1 MVKPMKALLRFAVL
15 AALCWTCGAAAAAD
29 PTSKEGEKPVV
40 AVIRLHGPLTEAP
53 MDEMLSLFSG
63 GTGTDLKSLVA
74 RLDKARE
81 DKNVKAVVLTVEA
94 FGAGFGQIEE
104 LRQALDGLRTAGKE
118 VYAHADSMSSS
129 DFALVSGAT
138 RVSLVPT
145 GNLWLMGLYGEAPYV
160 RGLLDKVGVKPDFL
174 TCGDYKSAAEMF
186 MRTGPSPQA
195 DEMQNWLLDSIFATQ
210 VQLIAEGRKVS
221 TDKAKGWVDGGPYSA
236 NKAKE
241 HGMIDAVEH
250 RQELE
255 ALLREK
261 FGEHV
266 KIDTKYGKK
275 SGPDLDFSTPLGIM
289 KFYGELLG
297 GPKKKTYKES
307 VAVVYVEGPIIEGS
321 GDASPFALAGGV
333 AASTPIR
340 RALDKAAT
348 DDTIKAVV
356 LRVNSPGGSA
366 TASEI
371 ILDATKRVK
380 AKKPLVVSMGD
391 VAGSGGYYVACG
403 ADTIFADRATI
414 TGSIGVVAGKMVTT
428 DLWNNV
434 GISWKGYKR
443 GANSSLL
450 GSAEMFSPEERKH
463 LQGWMDEIYDV
474 FKGHVTTIRGA
485 RLKKPLDEMAGGRV
499 YTGAQ
504 ALELGLVDK
513 LGTLQDAI
521 KFAATEAKVEKY
533 ETRVVPDPKSFIEL
547 LLEGM
552 NGDDEHADRLIKT
565 PRVGGNGAAG
575 LLDLALPYIRTL
587 DPARS
592 AAVTRLF
599 VQLETLRRERIGVI
613 MPELVIGTR

>member
-1 MVKPMKALLRFAVL
+1 MKTIMRLVVL
-15 AALCWTCGAAAAAD
+15 AALCWSCGAAVAAD
-29 PTSKEGEKPVV
+29 PPSDKVEKPVV
-40 AVIRLHGPLTEAP
+40 AVIRLHGPLTETP
-53 MDEMLSLFSG
+53 MDEMLSLFG
-63 GTGTDLKSLVA
+63 GETGTDLKSLVD

-81 DKNVKAVVLTVEA
+81 DKNVTAVVLTVEA

-104 LRQALDGLRTAGKE
+104 LRQALDALRTAGKD
-118 VYAHADSMSSS
+118 VYAHADSMSTS
-129 DFALVSGAT
+129 DFALLSGAT

-145 GNLWLMGLYGEAPYV
+145 GNLWLMGLYGEAPYA
-160 RGLLDKVGVKPDFL
+160 RGLLDKIGVKPDFL

-186 MRTGPSPQA
+186 MRTGPSPQS

-210 VQLIAEGRKVS
+210 VKLIAEGRKVAAE
-221 TDKAKGWVDGGPYSA
+221 KAKAWIDGGPYSA
-236 NKAKE
+236 TKAKE
-241 HGMIDAVEH
+241 QGLIDAVEH

-255 ALLREK
+255 AMLREK
-261 FGEHV
+261 FGQQV
-266 KIDTKYGKK
+266 KFDKKYGKK
-275 SGPDLDFSTPLGIM
+275 TGPEIDFSSPLGVM

-297 GPKKKTYKES
+297 GPRKKKYQDS

-340 RALDKAAT
+340 RALDKAAA

-414 TGSIGVVAGKMVTT
+414 TGSIGVVGGKLVTT

-450 GSAEMFSPEERKH
+450 GSAEVFSDEERKH
-463 LQGWMDEIYDV
+463 LQSWMDEIYGV
-474 FKGHVTTIRGA
+474 FKGHVTAIRGD
-485 RLKKPLDEMAGGRV
+485 RLKKPLDEIAGGRV

-513 LGTLQDAI
+513 LGTLEDAI
-521 KFAATEAKVEKY
+521 KFAATEAKIEKY
-533 ETRVVPDPKSFIEL
+533 DTRVVPEPKSFIEL

-552 NGDDEHADRLIKT
+552 NGDDEFADRLIKS
-565 PRVGGNGAAG
+565 PRMAGNSAASLYG
-575 LLDLALPYIRTL
+575 LALPYLRTL
-587 DPARS
+587 DPAR
-592 AAVTRLF
+592 AEAVSRLF
-599 VQLETLRRERIGVI
+599 VQLETLRREQIGVI
-613 MPELVIGTR
+613 MPEITFGRQ

>member
-1 MVKPMKALLRFAVL
+1 MVNPMKLLMKLVVFAVL
-15 AALCWTCGAAAAAD
+15 CCSGGAAVAAD
-29 PTSKEGEKPVV
+29 PKSDKVEKPVV
-40 AVIRLHGPLTEAP
+40 AVIRLHGPLTETP
-53 MDEMLSLFSG
+53 MDEMLSLFG
-63 GTGTDLKSLVA
+63 GAASTDLKSLVA

-81 DKNVKAVVLTVEA
+81 DKNVTAVVLTVEG
-94 FGAGFGQIEE
+94 FGAGFGQVEE
-104 LRQALDGLRTAGKE
+104 LRQALDALRTAGKE
-118 VYAHADSMSSS
+118 VYAHADSMSTAE
-129 DFALVSGAT
+129 FALVSGAT

-145 GNLWLMGLYGEAPYV
+145 GNLWLMGLYGEAPYA

-186 MRTGPSPQA
+186 MRTGPSPQS

-210 VQLIAEGRKVS
+210 VKLIAEGRKVAA
-221 TDKAKGWVDGGPYSA
+221 DKVKGWIDGGPYSA
-236 NKAKE
+236 TKAKE
-241 HGMIDAVEH
+241 QGLIDAVEH

-261 FGEHV
+261 FGQQV
-266 KIDTKYGKK
+266 KFDNKYGKK
-275 SGPDLDFSTPLGIM
+275 SGPEIDFSSPLGVM

-297 GPKKKTYKES
+297 GPRKKTYQDS
-307 VAVVYVEGPIIEGS
+307 VAIVYVEGPIIEGS

-340 RALDKAAT
+340 RALDKAAA

-391 VAGSGGYYVACG
+391 VAGSGGYYVACA

-414 TGSIGVVAGKMVTT
+414 TGSIGVVAGKLVTT
-428 DLWNNV
+428 GLWNNV
-434 GISWKGYKR
+434 GITWKGYKR
-443 GANSSLL
+443 GANSALL
-450 GSAEMFSPEERKH
+450 GSAEAFSDEERKH
-463 LQGWMDEIYDV
+463 LQSWMDEIYGV
-474 FKGHVTTIRGA
+474 FKGHVTAIRGT
-485 RLKKPLDEMAGGRV
+485 RLKKPLDELAGGRV
-499 YTGAQ
+499 YTGDQ
-504 ALELGLVDK
+504 ALGLGLVDK

-533 ETRVVPDPKSFIEL
+533 ETRVVPEPKSFVEL

-552 NGDDEHADRLIKT
+552 NGNDEYADRLIKSQ
-565 PRVGGNGAAG
+565 RMASSAAS
-575 LLDLALPYIRTL
+575 LHDLAMPYLRTL
-587 DPARS
+587 DPAR
-592 AAVTRLF
+592 AGAVSRLF
-599 VQLETLRRERIGVI
+599 VQLETLRREQIGVI
-613 MPELVIGTR
+613 MPEITFGRR

>member
-1 MVKPMKALLRFAVL
+1 MVNPMKTLMRFVLLAT
-15 AALCWTCGAAAAAD
+15 LCWSCGAVVAAD
-29 PTSKEGEKPVV
+29 PASDKVEKPVV
-40 AVIRLHGPLTEAP
+40 AVIRLHGPLTETP
-53 MDEMLSLFSG
+53 MDEMLSLFG
-63 GTGTDLKSLVA
+63 GAGGTDLKSLVA
-74 RLDKARE
+74 RFEKARE
-81 DKNVKAVVLTVEA
+81 DKNVTAVVLTVEG

-104 LRQALDGLRTAGKE
+104 LRQALDALRTAGKD
-118 VYAHADSMSSS
+118 VYAHADSMKTS
-129 DFALVSGAT
+129 DFALLSGAT

-145 GNLWLMGLYGEAPYV
+145 GNLWLMGLYGEAPYA
-160 RGLLDKVGVKPDFL
+160 RGLLDKIGVKPDFL

-186 MRTGPSPQA
+186 MRTGPSPQS

-210 VQLIAEGRKVS
+210 VKLIAEGRKVAA
-221 TDKAKGWVDGGPYSA
+221 DKAKAWIDSGPYSA
-236 NKAKE
+236 TKAKE
-241 HGMIDAVEH
+241 HGLIDAIEH

-255 ALLREK
+255 AMLREK
-261 FGEHV
+261 FGQHV
-266 KIDTKYGKK
+266 KFDNKYGKK
-275 SGPDLDFSTPLGIM
+275 SGPEIDFSSPLGIM

-297 GPKKKTYKES
+297 GPRKKTYQDS

-340 RALDKAAT
+340 RALDKAAA

-414 TGSIGVVAGKMVTT
+414 TGSIGVVAGKLVTT
-428 DLWNNV
+428 DLWKNV

-443 GANSSLL
+443 GANSALL
-450 GSAEMFSPEERKH
+450 GSAEVFSDEERKH
-463 LQGWMDEIYDV
+463 LQSWMDEIYGV
-474 FKGHVTTIRGA
+474 FKGHVTAIRGD
-485 RLKKPLDEMAGGRV
+485 RLKKPLDEIAGGRV
-499 YTGAQ
+499 YTGGQ

-513 LGTLQDAI
+513 LGTLEDAI
-521 KFAATEAKVEKY
+521 KFAAAEAKIEKY
-533 ETRVVPDPKSFIEL
+533 DTRVVPEPKSFIEL

-552 NGDDEHADRLIKT
+552 NGDDEFADRLIQS
-565 PRVGGNGAAG
+565 PRMAVNSAAS
-575 LLDLALPYIRTL
+575 LHDLALPYLRTL
-587 DPARS
+587 DPARA
-592 AAVTRLF
+592 AAVGRLF
-599 VQLETLRRERIGVI
+599 VQLETLRREQIGVI
-613 MPELVIGTR
+613 MPEIKFGTR

>member
-1 MVKPMKALLRFAVL
+1 MVNPMKALMTFAVF
-15 AALCWTCGAAAAAD
+15 AALCWTCGTAAAD
-29 PTSKEGEKPVV
+29 DPKPKEGEKPVV
-40 AVIRLHGPLTEAP
+40 AVIRLAGPLTEAP
-53 MDEMLSLFSG
+53 MDEMLSLFGG

-81 DKNVKAVVLTVEA
+81 DENVKAVVLTVEA

-104 LRQALDGLRTAGKE
+104 LRQAIDALRSAGKE
-118 VYAHADSMSSS
+118 VYAHADSMSSN
-129 DFALVSGAT
+129 DFALLSGAT
-138 RVSLVPT
+138 RLSLVPT

-160 RGLLDKVGVKPDFL
+160 RGLLDKIGVKPDFL

-210 VQLIAEGRKVS
+210 VKLIADGRKVPA
-221 TDKAKGWVDGGPYSA
+221 DKAKGWIDGGPYSA
-236 NKAKE
+236 SRAKE
-241 HGMIDAVEH
+241 QGMIDAVEH

-261 FGEHV
+261 FGANV

-275 SGPDLDFSTPLGIM
+275 SGPDIDFSTPLGIM

-321 GDASPFALAGGV
+321 GDTSPFALAGGV

-371 ILDATKRVK
+371 ILDATRRVK

-414 TGSIGVVAGKMVTT
+414 TGSIGVVAGKLVTT

-450 GSAEMFSPEERKH
+450 GSAELFSPEERKH
-463 LQGWMDEIYDV
+463 LQGWMDEIYGV

-485 RLKKPLDEMAGGRV
+485 RLKKPLDEIAGGRV
-499 YTGAQ
+499 YAGEQ

-513 LGTLQDAI
+513 IGTLQDAI
-521 KFAATEAKVEKY
+521 KYAAAEAKVEKY

-565 PRVGGNGAAG
+565 PRVGGIGAAS
-575 LLDLALPYIRTL
+575 LLDLALPYVRTL
-587 DPARS
+587 DPARA
-592 AAVTRLF
+592 AAVGRVF
-599 VQLETLRRERIGVI
+599 VQLETLRRERVGVI